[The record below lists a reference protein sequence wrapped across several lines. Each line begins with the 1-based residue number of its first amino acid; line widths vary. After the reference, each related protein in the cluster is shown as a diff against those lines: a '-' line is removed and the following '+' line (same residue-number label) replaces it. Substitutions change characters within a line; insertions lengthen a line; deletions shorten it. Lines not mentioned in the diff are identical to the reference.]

1 MYMIHETA
9 CPRCN
14 THFSITTECCPEC
27 GFSMEEYLH
36 PDIEDTTIVVNG
48 TTYDIPHV
56 YQALKEYKMGII
68 NMSKLMQ
75 IAAYQELFWYEDL
88 RLSLAGIQQFTKS
101 IKSNISIPKNLHV
114 QTKAEEEQE
123 KLIPKCPKCGS
134 THIEA
139 VKRGWSPLSGLFG
152 SGKTMNY
159 CKTCGHQWRPHL

>member
-1 MYMIHETA
+1 MAYKTP
-9 CPRCN
+9 CPRCKKI
-14 THFSITTECCPEC
+14 ITTTTEQCPEC

-36 PDIEDTTIVVNG
+36 PDVEDTTIIVNG
-48 TTYDIPHV
+48 VTKNIPHL
-56 YQALKEYKMGII
+56 YQALKEYKAGII
-68 NMSKLMQ
+68 DKNKFLQ
-75 IAAYQELFWYEDL
+75 HAIYVPINWQRELQ
-88 RLSLAGIQQFTKS
+88 LSNDGVYSFSQYIENNL
-101 IKSNISIPKNLHV
+101 SIPKTIHL

>member
-1 MYMIHETA
+1 MNYQIP
-9 CPRCN
+9 CPRCDQIL
-14 THFSITTECCPEC
+14 TSTTECCPEC

-36 PDIEDTTIVVNG
+36 PDIEDTTIIVNG
-48 TTYDIPHV
+48 VSCNIPHIF
-56 YQALKEYKMGII
+56 QAFKEYNAGII
-68 NMSKLMQ
+68 DRSKFLQ
-75 IAAYQELFWYEDL
+75 IASYPLMFWQKELN
-88 RLSLAGIQQFTKS
+88 LSNVGVCSFSVYVRKNLT
-101 IKSNISIPKNLHV
+101 IPKTIHL